1 MSRFVSSDG
10 KEWLVPTSV
19 DELVEVLDR
28 IPAEKSV
35 RLVAGN
41 TGRGIFKFYLDRDA
55 NVGYLGFF
63 YSLAQ
68 QSHRLTSRL
77 VFPISYHNFFCNDLS
92 QEFVLVGH
100 AGCGGGGGG
109 LVASSATL

>member
-28 IPAEKSV
+28 VPAEKSV

-41 TGRGIFKFYLDRDA
+41 TGRGIY
-55 NVGYLGFF
+55 
-63 YSLAQ
+63 
-68 QSHRLTSRL
+68 
-77 VFPISYHNFFCNDLS
+77 
-92 QEFVLVGH
+92 
-100 AGCGGGGGG
+100 
-109 LVASSATL
+109 